1 LTCGRPN
8 SKRPKPKDV
17 SDTATLTL
25 PPALTPIA
33 KKRSLNWRTKLN
45 DTWRSLNNKL
55 SRLSEEEVLRLLN
68 EEREGAKRV
77 SMLQRLHQRYN
88 TLRVARE
95 RLELLK
101 GAIQP

>member
-1 LTCGRPN
+1 M
-8 SKRPKPKDV
+8 
-17 SDTATLTL
+17 
-25 PPALTPIA
+25 PIA
-33 KKRSLNWRTKLN
+33 KKKYTNWRRKLN

-55 SRLSEEEVLRLLN
+55 SSLSEEEVLKLLN

>member
-1 LTCGRPN
+1 MC
-8 SKRPKPKDV
+8 KKQ
-17 SDTATLTL
+17 SD
-25 PPALTPIA
+25 
-33 KKRSLNWRTKLN
+33 NWRRKLTT
-45 DTWRSLNNKL
+45 TWRSLNSQL

-68 EEREGAKRV
+68 EERAGANRV

-101 GAIQP
+101 GATQ

>member
-1 LTCGRPN
+1 M
-8 SKRPKPKDV
+8 
-17 SDTATLTL
+17 
-25 PPALTPIA
+25 
-33 KKRSLNWRTKLN
+33 N
-45 DTWRSLNNKL
+45 DTWRSLNSKL
-55 SRLSEEEVLRLLN
+55 SRLSEEEVLSLLT
-68 EEREGAKRV
+68 EERVGAKRV

>member
-1 LTCGRPN
+1 M
-8 SKRPKPKDV
+8 
-17 SDTATLTL
+17 
-25 PPALTPIA
+25 
-33 KKRSLNWRTKLN
+33 
-45 DTWRSLNNKL
+45 
-55 SRLSEEEVLRLLN
+55 LN
-68 EEREGAKRV
+68 EEREGAARV